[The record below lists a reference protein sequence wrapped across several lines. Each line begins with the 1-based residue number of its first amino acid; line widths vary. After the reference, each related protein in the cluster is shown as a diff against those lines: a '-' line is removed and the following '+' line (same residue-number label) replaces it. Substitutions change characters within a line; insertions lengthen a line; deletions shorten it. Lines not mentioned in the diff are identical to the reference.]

1 MRSSLLRQLHR
12 TGVAMVTT
20 GVAMEATN
28 IGDDRWK
35 AQLAHKI
42 VQTIATESE
51 RHIVLRTVTDIQ
63 EVTYTA
69 ASGKRQNVIVPEEQ
83 AER

>member
-1 MRSSLLRQLHR
+1 
-12 TGVAMVTT
+12 
-20 GVAMEATN
+20 
-28 IGDDRWK
+28 
-35 AQLAHKI
+35 
-42 VQTIATESE
+42 
-51 RHIVLRTVTDIQ
+51 VTDIQ